1 MAGGVLVL
9 NADLG
14 VLHTVSL
21 KHAVRMLIRE
31 VAEVHEAAD
40 EFFGQFIKPK
50 SIRLVRYINTVWRY
64 NKTPKW
70 SKNGVMLR
78 DKHTCAFCAG
88 KATTIDHVI
97 PRSRGGTNRWDNTVA
112 ACSPCNGRKGNRT
125 PEEAGMKML
134 FTPKMPK
141 WSELYRK

>member
-21 KHAVRMLIRE
+21 KHAIRQLVRG
-31 VAEVHEAAD
+31 VAEVHEATD
-40 EFFGQFIKPK
+40 EFFGTFVKPK
-50 SIRLVRYINTVWRY
+50 SIRLVKYIATHWRY

-78 DKHTCAFCAG
+78 DNHTCAFCGG

-125 PEEAGMKML
+125 PEEAGMKL
-134 FTPKMPK
+134 HVTPKMPK